1 MKEYRTNEELIEYL
15 SSKGVIIT
23 NKKEALQKDT
33 KGNYIAKVT
42 LDEIYTLFEF
52 DKRLKN
58 IMLKYCLEIETVI
71 KSIMANQISKVYGIK
86 EYLNISNWDSSINN
100 ERYLENF

>member
-42 LDEIYTLFEF
+42 FDEIYTLFEF